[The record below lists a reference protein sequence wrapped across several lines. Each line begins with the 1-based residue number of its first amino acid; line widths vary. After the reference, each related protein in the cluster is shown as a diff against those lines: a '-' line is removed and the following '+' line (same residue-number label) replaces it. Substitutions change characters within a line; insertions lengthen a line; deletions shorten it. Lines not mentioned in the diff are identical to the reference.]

1 MGITAKLSGSNALK
15 IKTGTGS
22 GGAAGGGVT
31 VSSAVVQT
39 TTRSLSEIQD
49 IDTTNAG
56 NNSVLVYN
64 TDTQKYEVKPL
75 PAATIDEETIEEVLA
90 QGNVNLDGGD
100 F

>member
-15 IKTGTGS
+15 IKTGTGT
-22 GGAAGGGVT
+22 GGAAGGVT

-49 IDTTNAG
+49 IDVSNAG

-64 TDTQKYEVKPL
+64 TATQKYEVKPL